1 MANRNLFG
9 ATPIQVPNRSGFDLS
24 HENMLTL
31 KCGQLVPVMT
41 DLLIPGDRV
50 SVGSAFEI
58 QLPPMATDFYGRVR
72 FKMEAFF
79 VPCRLLYGGWQKFM
93 TSPTGNNAPSA
104 ISVGSL
110 LPFCVVPAENAL

>member
-1 MANRNLFG
+1 MSNRNLFG
-9 ATPIQVPNRSGFDLS
+9 STPIQVPNRSGFDLS

-50 SVGSAFEI
+50 SVGSAFEV

-72 FKMEAFF
+72 FHMCHVLCLLLFLVFLFLCSHMF
-79 VPCRLLYGGWQKFM
+79 VHM
-93 TSPTGNNAPSA
+93 SAAPHR
-104 ISVGSL
+104 GFL
-110 LPFCVVPAENAL
+110 F

>member
-1 MANRNLFG
+1 MANFKLFQK
-9 ATPIQVPNRSGFDLS
+9 TPIKVPNRSGFDLS

-31 KCGQLVPVMT
+31 KCGTLVPVMT
-41 DLLIPGDRV
+41 GSLIPGDRV

-79 VPCRLLYGGWQKFM
+79 VPCRLLYGGWRKFM
-93 TSPTGNNAPSA
+93 TSPTGNNAPRLS
-104 ISVGSL
+104 
-110 LPFCVVPAENAL
+110 